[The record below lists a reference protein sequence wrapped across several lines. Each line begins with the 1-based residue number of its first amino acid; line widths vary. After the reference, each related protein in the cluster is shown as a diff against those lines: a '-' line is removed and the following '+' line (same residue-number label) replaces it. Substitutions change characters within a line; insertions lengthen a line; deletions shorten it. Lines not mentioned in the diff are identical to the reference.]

1 MRTLR
6 IRLAARRRQRQLSAP
21 RRGIAL
27 PVALMLL
34 VVLST
39 LAASSFTASRQTFRG
54 GRNTLIEQRA
64 MSVAEYGLNQ
74 QVANWRTELNLPA
87 PRGLAVG
94 RVDSSNVWVAAGD
107 TSKVRITRL
116 TNMLYHVES
125 TGRAS
130 IPNPAL
136 TAQRSVGAILRLAY
150 PSIEPRGAITSGGRV
165 DLQGSAIVDGRDYV
179 PYSWDNQAAWPDSTC
194 VGMRGTLMPAI
205 AVPPGTAQS
214 DSSSQNIPSGAP
226 KVIFDPAAG
235 DSNTYVRFGTE
246 SWNTLTANATIRYL
260 GGTGPQGQVFP
271 TDSAG
276 TCHFSN
282 RNNWGEPFRGGNN
295 YVASCANYF
304 PIVFIDGDLD
314 MQFSSRGQGILLVNG
329 NLRLRGTFDWAGLII
344 VRDDIIRGNGTAN
357 ITGAV
362 MARNVNLA
370 NGGSIWN
377 GNQTVRYSKC
387 AVESALRGS
396 AILVR
401 ARDRAW
407 TQLF

>member
-1 MRTLR
+1 MLRTR
-6 IRLAARRRQRQLSAP
+6 PAARRRPRPLSAP
-21 RRGIAL
+21 RRGMAL
-27 PVALMLL
+27 PIALMLL

-54 GRNTLIEQRA
+54 GRNTLVEQRA
-64 MSVAEYGLNQ
+64 MSVAEFGLNQ

-94 RVDSSNVWVAAGD
+94 RVDSTNVWVAAGD

-125 TGRAS
+125 MGRAS
-130 IPNPAL
+130 IPNPSL

-150 PSIEPRGAITSGGRV
+150 PSIEPRGAITAGGRV

-179 PYSWDNQAAWPDSTC
+179 PYSWDTDAAWADSIC
-194 VGMRGTLMPAI
+194 NGMRGSLMPAI
-205 AVPPGTAQS
+205 AVPPGTNQS
-214 DSSSQNIPSGAP
+214 DSSATNIPSGAP
-226 KVIFDPAAG
+226 RVIFDPAAG

-246 SWNTLTANATIRYL
+246 SWNTLAANANIKYL
-260 GGTGPQGQVFP
+260 NGTGPGNTILP
-271 TDSAG
+271 MDSSG
-276 TCHFSN
+276 TCRYSN
-282 RNNWGEPFRGGNN
+282 TQNWGEPFRGAGS
-295 YVASCANYF
+295 VTSCANYF
-304 PIVFIDGDLD
+304 PIIYVDGDLEL
-314 MQFSSRGQGILLVNG
+314 QSNGRGQGILLING
-329 NLRLRGTFDWAGLII
+329 NLQLRGTFDWVGLII
-344 VRDDIIRGNGTAN
+344 VRDDVDRGNGSAN

-362 MARNVNLA
+362 MARNVNLS
-370 NGGSIWN
+370 NSGSFWT

-396 AILVR
+396 AVLVR
-401 ARDRAW
+401 ARDRSW

>member
-1 MRTLR
+1 MRFAPP
-6 IRLAARRRQRQLSAP
+6 RLVARRRASAARR
-21 RRGIAL
+21 GMAL

-64 MSVAEYGLNQ
+64 MAVAEFGLNQ

-125 TGRAS
+125 MGRAS
-130 IPNPAL
+130 IPNPQL

-150 PSIEPRGAITSGGRV
+150 PSIEPRGAITAGGRV
-165 DLQGSAIVDGRDYV
+165 ELSGSAVVDGRDYV
-179 PYSWDNQAAWPDSTC
+179 PYSWDSDVSWGDSSC
-194 VGMRGTLMPAI
+194 VGMRGSLMPAI
-205 AVPPGTAQS
+205 AVPPGTNQS
-214 DSSSQNIPSGAP
+214 DSATRNIPSGAP
-226 KVIFDPAAG
+226 KVVFDPAAG
-235 DSNTYVRFGTE
+235 DSNTYARFGTE
-246 SWNTLTANATIRYL
+246 SWNSLAANANIRYV
-260 GGTGPQGQVFP
+260 GGLRPGNRIEPA
-271 TDSAG
+271 DSAG
-276 TCHFSN
+276 QCRYSN
-282 RNNWGEPFRGGNN
+282 TQNWGEPYRGATS
-295 YVASCANYF
+295 VASCANYF
-304 PIVFIDGDLD
+304 PIIYVDGDLEL
-314 MQFSSRGQGILLVNG
+314 QSNGRGQGILLVNG
-329 NLRLRGTFDWAGLII
+329 NLKLRGTFDWVGLII
-344 VRDDIIRGNGTAN
+344 VRDDVDRGNGTAN
-357 ITGAV
+357 VTGAI
-362 MARNVNLA
+362 MARNVTLTD
-370 NGGSIWN
+370 GGSAWN

>member
-1 MRTLR
+1 MRAF
-6 IRLAARRRQRQLSAP
+6 RLAALRARRAVGA
-21 RRGIAL
+21 RRGVAL

-39 LAASSFTASRQTFRG
+39 LAAGSFTASRQTFRG
-54 GRNTLIEQRA
+54 GRNALIEQRA
-64 MSVAEYGLNQ
+64 LSVSEFGLNQ
-74 QVANWRTELNLPA
+74 QVANWPTQLNLPA

-94 RVDSSNVWVAAGD
+94 RVDSSNLWVAAGD
-107 TSKVRITRL
+107 TAKVRITRL
-116 TNMLYHVES
+116 TPMLYHVES
-125 TGRAS
+125 IGRAS
-130 IPNPAL
+130 IPNPQL
-136 TAQRSVGAILRLAY
+136 TAQRSVGALVRLAY

-165 DLQGSAIVDGRDYV
+165 ELQGSAVVDGRDYV
-179 PYSWDNQAAWPDSTC
+179 PYSWDNQAAWPDSIC
-194 VGMRGTLMPAI
+194 AGMRGSLMPAI
-205 AVPPGTAQS
+205 AVPPGTNQS

-246 SWNTLTANATIRYL
+246 SWNTLAANATIRYL
-260 GGTGPQGQVFP
+260 HGAQPQSQLFP
-271 TDSAG
+271 TDSSG
-276 TCHFSN
+276 TCRYSN
-282 RNNWGEPFRGGNN
+282 TNNWGEPFRGGTN

-304 PIVFIDGDLD
+304 PIVYVDGDLD
-314 MQFSSRGQGILLVNG
+314 LQFTSRGQGILLVNG

-344 VRDDIIRGNGTAN
+344 VRDDVVRGNGTAN

-401 ARDRAW
+401 ARDRSW

>member
-1 MRTLR
+1 MRIVRLR
-6 IRLAARRRQRQLSAP
+6 SIARRRPSAARR
-21 RRGIAL
+21 GMAL

-39 LAASSFTASRQTFRG
+39 LAASSFTASRQSFRG
-54 GRNTLIEQRA
+54 GRNALIEQRA

-125 TGRAS
+125 MGRAS
-130 IPNPAL
+130 IPNPQL

-150 PSIEPRGAITSGGRV
+150 PSIEPRGAITAGGRV
-165 DLQGSAIVDGRDYV
+165 DLSGSAIVDGRDYV
-179 PYSWDNQAAWPDSTC
+179 PYSWNTDSWGDSSC
-194 VGMRGTLMPAI
+194 VGMRGSLMPAI
-205 AVPPGTAQS
+205 AVPPGTSQS
-214 DSSSQNIPSGAP
+214 DSATRNIPSGAP
-226 KVIFDPAAG
+226 KVVFDPAAG
-235 DSNTYVRFGTE
+235 DSNTYARFGTE
-246 SWNTLTANATIRYL
+246 SWNSLTANANIRYV
-260 GGTGPQGQVFP
+260 GGVRPGNSIAPI
-271 TDSAG
+271 DSAG
-276 TCHFSN
+276 TCRYSN
-282 RNNWGEPFRGGNN
+282 TQNWGEPFRGTGA
-295 YVASCANYF
+295 VTSCVNYF
-304 PIVFIDGDLD
+304 PIIYVDGDLEL
-314 MQFSSRGQGILLVNG
+314 QSNGRGQGILLING
-329 NLRLRGTFDWAGLII
+329 NLKLRGNFDWVGLII
-344 VRDDIIRGNGTAN
+344 VRDDVDRGNGTAN
-357 ITGAV
+357 VTGAI
-362 MARNVNLA
+362 MARNVSLTD
-370 NGGSIWN
+370 GGSAWN